1 MAPAHSS
8 RGATE
13 LIAACGFEGIAAE
26 VGEHSFTNAL
36 IDVLVLA
43 SSQAPFSASQLH
55 SKVIQRLK
63 NWKPSPTR
71 DETGRFIQ
79 DRYGGIVLEPQRRKT
94 PVYCNLVHDGARKS
108 IMLSKMPPPVLED
121 FPIPLDSGYSF
132 FEPNLSMTTNGSQP
146 IVVDHTALLNQA
158 VARHH
163 DVIITVK
170 IVDEVVA
177 GQRMPSYDAWLEWL
191 RSAPEEAARI
201 GINIAES
208 TPCQAEGNAN
218 APSSTQRDSS
228 GGTGVCSSPWIQVPP
243 SQCHRRGPWTKEE
256 DAYLVKLV
264 HSQLT
269 LNWVRIAQRIGS
281 RSPKQCRE
289 RYHQNLK
296 PSLNHE
302 PITPEEGIQI
312 ERLVGVMG
320 KRWAEI
326 ARNLRGRSDNA
337 VKTWWNE
344 STNRRRG
351 LVLRHRTPDQY
362 ERIFDGVNERLIN
375 SSSVT
380 TAGGV

>member
-55 SKVIQRLK
+55 SRVIQRLK

-79 DRYGGIVLEPQRRKT
+79 DRYGGLVLEPQRRKT
-94 PVYCNLVHDGARKS
+94 PVYCNLVHDGAQKS
-108 IMLSKMPPPVLED
+108 IMLSKMPPPPVLEN
-121 FPIPLDSGYSF
+121 FPNPPDSGYSF
-132 FEPNLSMTTNGSQP
+132 FGSNLSMTTTGSQP
-146 IVVDHTALLNQA
+146 IVVDNTALLNQT
-158 VARHH
+158 VTRNH

-177 GQRMPSYDAWLEWL
+177 GQRLPSYDAWLEWL
-191 RSAPEEAARI
+191 RSAPAEAARI

-208 TPCQAEGNAN
+208 TPRQMEGNVN
-218 APSSTQRDSS
+218 APGSTQRDSM

-243 SQCHRRGPWTKEE
+243 SQCHRRGPWTKAE

-264 HSQLT
+264 HSHLT
-269 LNWVRIAQRIGS
+269 LNWVRIAQLIGS

-302 PITPEEGIQI
+302 PITPEEGLQI
-312 ERLVGVMG
+312 ESLARVMA
-320 KRWAEI
+320 KHWPEI
-326 ARNLRGRSDNA
+326 ARSLRGR
-337 VKTWWNE
+337 T
-344 STNRRRG
+344 
-351 LVLRHRTPDQY
+351 
-362 ERIFDGVNERLIN
+362 
-375 SSSVT
+375 
-380 TAGGV
+380 